1 MKCKRCGF
9 IMNDEFD
16 RCPYCGTVQDLKEEN
31 VLSQRISFGKQGSL
45 KLSNLIIAVCMNLLF
60 ICIGI
65 DAYFNFATYITLVGY
80 TVFMGTILVLA
91 FITRQYNR
99 LRMTMGVFLFLF
111 MLFVII
117 GLTFNIKINI
127 NGELYQLKRYIL
139 GYGVPTLVIVCTVL
153 VTIFLVKDHEKQF
166 RPAVTDLFILL
177 MLTIAIVNLVFFLN
191 CESGEN
197 KAFEFLM
204 TYNATEIF
212 IQRILTYLALGLCS
226 LLFVNYNVIL
236 VAAVMSKVKYVY
248 GK

>member
-1 MKCKRCGF
+1 
-9 IMNDEFD
+9 MNDEFD

-111 MLFVII
+111 MLF
-117 GLTFNIKINI
+117 T
-127 NGELYQLKRYIL
+127 
-139 GYGVPTLVIVCTVL
+139 
-153 VTIFLVKDHEKQF
+153 
-166 RPAVTDLFILL
+166 
-177 MLTIAIVNLVFFLN
+177 
-191 CESGEN
+191 
-197 KAFEFLM
+197 
-204 TYNATEIF
+204 
-212 IQRILTYLALGLCS
+212 
-226 LLFVNYNVIL
+226 
-236 VAAVMSKVKYVY
+236 
-248 GK
+248 